1 MPHRSFASRKGGR
14 CSIEVH
20 DGTAHR
26 SPASYRPGTIE
37 ELRDLTLRIRRK
49 EIDLALGSK
58 ALDVL
63 ARLVDTPEQTAV
75 RSISELADGQGV
87 NASTLTRLAKR
98 LGYAGFSD
106 FQSVFRQAI
115 ADDERYF
122 YSRQAG
128 RLMSVTRGEREEV
141 HVLERIGQETKA
153 NIDGFLGQTDAETLK
168 RAAALLATAPRV
180 RVHGVRQFHAFAS
193 FMVYGLGMLRSD
205 VALLDAPRLGEA
217 EALSQLS
224 PGDLVLVAS
233 CAPYT
238 RSVAEVAAVAEK
250 AGLEV
255 IAVTDSRSSPL
266 VPPARHAF
274 FIPHASSFF
283 SNSMGAYIV
292 FCEGLLN
299 LVARELGERAI
310 AALAARERL
319 IGEMGIETG

>member
-1 MPHRSFASRKGGR
+1 MAPPDSQ
-14 CSIEVH
+14 
-20 DGTAHR
+20 
-26 SPASYRPGTIE
+26 PASSRPRTIE
-37 ELRDLTLRIRRK
+37 ELRDLTLRIKRK

-75 RSISELADGQGV
+75 RSISELAHGQGV

-141 HVLERIGQETKA
+141 HVLERIAQETKA
-153 NIDGFLGQTDAETLK
+153 NIDGFLGQMDAGTLK
-168 RAAALLATAPRV
+168 RAARLLATAPRV

-238 RSVAEVAAVAEK
+238 RSVAEVATVAK
-250 AGLEV
+250 GIGLNV
-255 IAVTDSRSSPL
+255 IAITDSRSSPL

-299 LVARELGERAI
+299 LVARELGDRAI
-310 AALAARERL
+310 DALAAREKL
-319 IGEMGIETG
+319 IDAMGIETG

>member
-1 MPHRSFASRKGGR
+1 MAPPT
-14 CSIEVH
+14 
-20 DGTAHR
+20 DP
-26 SPASYRPGTIE
+26 PASARPGTIE

-168 RAAALLATAPRV
+168 RAAVLLATAPRV